1 MMVQIGLILF
11 GEKLIVV
18 HFSMKKLRN
27 YLKRIILLA
36 VITGAS
42 FSALA
47 AGSVSKQEGVG
58 DKDWIRE
65 LKEYSRPHVLQEMQE
80 LYKANFDEKEY
91 AEVFNPRPNLQIFVS
106 RSMSLPLLKSYAR
119 SAEKYNAVLT
129 FRGLPKG
136 QMQFQKLAELVQEI
150 NGEDGKCAM
159 NIDDESFAVYG
170 IDTVPAIVL
179 SENLGAS
186 NLLEKKAPLYDKVVG
201 SVKLKYAL
209 ELFAKEGVLS
219 EEAALIIED
228 ANGR

>member
-1 MMVQIGLILF
+1 MMVQIGLTLF
-11 GEKLIVV
+11 GEKRIVV
-18 HFSMKKLRN
+18 HFSMEKLRN

-47 AGSVSKQEGVG
+47 ARSTSKQEGLR

-65 LKEYSRPHVLQEMQE
+65 LKEYSRPHVLKEMQE

-150 NGEDGKCAM
+150 NGEDGKCVM

>member
-1 MMVQIGLILF
+1 MMVQIGRTLF
-11 GEKLIVV
+11 GEKRIVV
-18 HFSMKKLRN
+18 PFSMEKLRN

-47 AGSVSKQEGVG
+47 AGSTSKQEGVR

-65 LKEYSRPHVLQEMQE
+65 LKEYSRPHVLKEMQE

-186 NLLEKKAPLYDKVVG
+186 NLLEKKAPTYDKVVG

>member
-1 MMVQIGLILF
+1 MMVQIGRTLF
-11 GEKLIVV
+11 GEKRIVV
-18 HFSMKKLRN
+18 PFSMKKLRN

-47 AGSVSKQEGVG
+47 AGSVSKQEGVR

-65 LKEYSRPHVLQEMQE
+65 LKEYSRPHVLKEMQE

-106 RSMSLPLLKSYAR
+106 KSMSLPLLKSYAR

-129 FRGLPKG
+129 FRGLPKD

>member
-1 MMVQIGLILF
+1 MMVQIGLTLF
-11 GEKLIVV
+11 GEKRIVV
-18 HFSMKKLRN
+18 HFSMEKLRN

-47 AGSVSKQEGVG
+47 ARSTSKQEGLR

-65 LKEYSRPHVLQEMQE
+65 LKEYSRPHVLKEMQE

-136 QMQFQKLAELVQEI
+136 QMQFQKLAELVRDI

>member
-1 MMVQIGLILF
+1 MMVQIGRTLF
-11 GEKLIVV
+11 GGKRIVV
-18 HFSMKKLRN
+18 PFSMERLKS

-36 VITGAS
+36 VIIGAGA
-42 FSALA
+42 SALA
-47 AGSVSKQEGVG
+47 AGSVNNQGAE

-65 LKEYSRPHVLQEMQE
+65 LQEYSRPHVLKEMQE
-80 LYKANFDEKEY
+80 LYKVNFDEEEY
-91 AEVFNPRPNLQIFVS
+91 AAVFNPRPNLQIFVS

-119 SAEKYNAVLT
+119 EAEKYNAVLT

-150 NGEDGKCAM
+150 NGEDGKCTM

-186 NLLEKKAPLYDKVVG
+186 NLIEKKAPAYDKVVG

-219 EEAALIIED
+219 EEAALIIEN

>member
-1 MMVQIGLILF
+1 MMVQIGRTLF
-11 GEKLIVV
+11 GEKRIVV

-36 VITGAS
+36 VITGDS

-47 AGSVSKQEGVG
+47 AGSISKQEGGG

-65 LKEYSRPHVLQEMQE
+65 LKEYSRPHVLQEIQE

-136 QMQFQKLAELVQEI
+136 QMQFQKLAELVREI

-209 ELFAKEGVLS
+209 ELFAKEGILS